1 MVCFDVILLV
11 GDYGVWDMFIYQ
23 FVTLYL
29 YPSLKPE
36 TLGPHQLHLDLK
48 SNESK

>member
-1 MVCFDVILLV
+1 MILLV

-23 FVTLYL
+23 FVTLY
-29 YPSLKPE
+29 PSLKPE

-48 SNESK
+48 STESK